1 MLALL
6 LVACSGVADTADTAD
21 TGEGAEPLAPTLTNV
36 QNEVFTPSC
45 AFSSCHG
52 EGGGAAGLSLLTGLA
67 YAELVAVPAE
77 GAYPYPAPINSIR
90 VVPADPD
97 GSYLI
102 VKIDPASE
110 GERVGDLMPAP
121 AGLDEEHVELVRQW
135 ILLGAQDN

>member
-1 MLALL
+1 MVLL
-6 LVACSGVADTADTAD
+6 FIACATSTDTAD
-21 TGEGAEPLAPTLTNV
+21 TGDSAEPLAPTLTNV

-67 YAELVAVPAE
+67 FAELVAVPAE
-77 GAYPYPAPINSIR
+77 GAYPSPAPVNSIR

-97 GSYLI
+97 GSYLM

-110 GERVGDLMPAP
+110 GEMTGDLMPAP
-121 AGLDEEHVELVRQW
+121 DGLGAERVELLRQW

>member
-1 MLALL
+1 MVFALL
-6 LVACSGVADTADTAD
+6 FVGCTTSTDTAD
-21 TGEGAEPLAPTLTNV
+21 TGDSAEPLAPTLTNV

-77 GAYPYPAPINSIR
+77 GAYPSPAPINSIR

-97 GSYLI
+97 GSYLM

-110 GERVGDLMPAP
+110 GEVVGDLMPAP
-121 AGLDEEHVELVRQW
+121 DGLDAERVELVRQW
-135 ILLGAQDN
+135 ILLGAQEN